1 MAGENCEMSNHRFSL
16 ADGGVGLAYNENY
29 HKPTPE
35 DVQKQLT
42 EVENKIKS
50 GEIKVPSYFDF
61 DDYDQFKEFRDNPDA
76 RIN

>member
-1 MAGENCEMSNHRFSL
+1 MS
-16 ADGGVGLAYNENY
+16 
-29 HKPTPE
+29 
-35 DVQKQLT
+35 KQLT

-61 DDYDQFKEFRDNPDA
+61 DDYDWVQGIRDNPDA